1 MADGYYKGN
10 VYIPPN
16 WRGNALALEQMCER
30 EENEQCNQPPLPSP
44 PKCEGGGLWG
54 LFSRLLSGDD
64 GWGLVILLV
73 LALLLLGDG
82 GRDKKEKCS
91 DDTLLYLGLLF
102 LLLT

>member
-30 EENEQCNQPPLPSP
+30 EENEQCNQPPLPSS
-44 PKCEGGGLWG
+44 PKCEDGGLSG
-54 LFSRLLSGDD
+54 FISRLFSGEG
-64 GWGLVILLV
+64 GWSLVILLV
-73 LALLLLGDG
+73 IALLLLGDG

-102 LLLT
+102 LLVT